1 MARAIGQMLPKELN
15 SLQYSA
21 SLENFVKRAV
31 EPKELT
37 STTAEVSQHWLILY
51 YSLRLFGK
59 VSDEL

>member
-1 MARAIGQMLPKELN
+1 MAREVGQMLPKELN

-31 EPKELT
+31 EPKELK
-37 STTAEVSQHWLILY
+37 STTAEVRQHWLVQY
-51 YSLRLFGK
+51 CSLRLFGK